1 VQMESF
7 FSAAAPRRGGLPAG
21 TPGRDKSRGDFALCL
36 EKACLSYFS
45 PPAVIPPVRQ
55 EECFYDV
62 YREQGGVPLRQGPS
76 PEKSGGERYAQTGCE
91 EPGFLSPQ
99 SKKMLLEM
107 TPDEHG
113 DEQGGERQL
122 CPELLSTESDPLQ
135 GGQLSGE
142 EGILQA
148 LLEGKEPA
156 GPWQE
161 EALLQLEIDA
171 AGAAVKGLSSLGQ
184 GLENSAER
192 LFFTEAQQ
200 DTVPEYKSP
209 TELFLIPEGDL
220 PANGPDSLQLQH
232 DAEFF
237 SLMSGEKLQEESAAE
252 ILPPRQENQAGAE
265 EFVLAVAEETGES
278 EISSFLARLGSSPGN
293 EPAGEKGAAGGAV
306 TGQNPGVGEQEPVGE
321 VHAEAFST
329 GEVEDQVFASIQNFG
344 RTVENLNTPGNFRP
358 AAEISVPADFSGEI
372 IFQIVEQA
380 GHLAMSGAQ
389 ELRLRLQPEFLG
401 EVLIRIRRL
410 QGVLSAEIIT
420 PHLAVKELL
429 EGQLETLRQR
439 FQEANLNVEHLDVLI
454 QDEGKSGFTLAGDD
468 GNQDSPGAFKAQG
481 ARENVVAGEN
491 RDLSSGL
498 RGEGGRV
505 DCLV

>member
-1 VQMESF
+1 MESF
-7 FSAAAPRRGGLPAG
+7 FSAAAPSRGGLPAG

-36 EKACLSYFS
+36 DKASLAYLSS
-45 PPAVIPPVRQ
+45 PALTPPAGHVQP
-55 EECFYDV
+55 D
-62 YREQGGVPLRQGPS
+62 
-76 PEKSGGERYAQTGCE
+76 CE
-91 EPGFLSPQ
+91 EPNLLYPPGPEENKLPGVAEELY
-99 SKKMLLEM
+99 SKESVPLQKGQL
-107 TPDEHG
+107 P
-113 DEQGGERQL
+113 GGEEVL
-122 CPELLSTESDPLQ
+122 PAP
-135 GGQLSGE
+135 
-142 EGILQA
+142 A
-148 LLEGKEPA
+148 EGKGFA
-156 GPWQE
+156 GHLQE
-161 EALLQLEIDA
+161 EVLFQPEIDA
-171 AGAAVKGLSSLGQ
+171 EGAAVKGLPPLWQGSGEHGLGELALAEELFPAAESSGT
-184 GLENSAER
+184 R
-192 LFFTEAQQ
+192 LFPVETVDVAESASNGPAELLFMPEEA
-200 DTVPEYKSP
+200 SP
-209 TELFLIPEGDL
+209 
-220 PANGPDSLQLQH
+220 ASRPDSLQLQH

-321 VHAEAFST
+321 VQAEAFST
-329 GEVEDQVFASIQNFG
+329 GEVEDQVFASVQNFG

-401 EVLIRIRRL
+401 EVLIRVRRL